1 MFSLFQNF
9 MAKRKMAQKGMVNTS
24 RKVNKKES
32 LFTRIMKNKLLCWNV
47 TMLLVLAAS
56 IFSMMNQ
63 ERNPAVPRLVKD
75 QIASFTVYAMFDFQY
90 EDKAKTNQEKAAV
103 LAKLP
108 LFYRINEKASAE
120 INSELS
126 AIFKEVRARK
136 EALSRGV
143 AYLPQDTSAGKRV
156 AELSESELN
165 NLFLVADAPQLY
177 RNLLELT
184 TATVDNGIVP
194 VYDKENIPWT
204 KPVRVID
211 VYDRVRESRQ
221 LKDLPT
227 ANEAAEKISEQV
239 LETFTSAE
247 KAAVRKDLASVIE
260 KLLPAGEMTSD
271 REYTE
276 KQEKA
281 ALKQI
286 QPVMQKV
293 TKGQP
298 LVTRDEIVTPEEI
311 EILQTYGTIAKERL
325 EKVSDIERAVRIVKS
340 AATTLLILL
349 FCGIYLY
356 HIHPD
361 VLRNNGR
368 IRMMGLVTITAILLN
383 VLAYRVFLIFGELE
397 SIPPWLT
404 YIAIPLGF
412 APMVL
417 SSIYGM
423 RSALFTGLF
432 VSVIAALSNNDSFHI
447 ILMGLIISGISAF
460 AVRRSVNY
468 RNFFISGFL
477 AVSLTTLAVGLLFVW
492 RDMADPGKVIYP
504 WVFVLPFVTGL
515 LTTGATQI
523 MLYILEVC
531 FDTTTNMSLLLY
543 SDYNHPLLKRLQFE
557 APGTYHHSLVVSTLA
572 EAAAKEIGANPI
584 KARVCALFHDVGKL
598 SHPDYFTENNNGES
612 KHKDLMPK
620 ISALII
626 LNHVKEG
633 LELAR
638 KYKLKKLMRDAI
650 QQHHGTDLV
659 YFFYKMAKDS
669 GELVDEH
676 DFRYQG
682 PTPQTKEIAILS
694 LADAC
699 EAASRSL
706 QKPSHGKIEE
716 LVTEIIFKRMRDHQ
730 LDAANLTFRELT
742 VIKDSFV
749 KTLTS
754 MLHARVAYPK
764 EVIPDEDDLFVDAAA
779 RKAAEQ
785 KSS

>member
-1 MFSLFQNF
+1 MLSFLQNF
-9 MAKRKMAQKGMVNTS
+9 IAKRKMAQKGMVNTS

-32 LFTRIMKNKLLCWNV
+32 LLSRIMKNKPLCWNV
-47 TMLLVLAAS
+47 TVILVLAAS
-56 IFSMMNQ
+56 VFSMMNQ
-63 ERNPAVPRLVKD
+63 KRMPAVPRLVKD
-75 QIASFTVYAMFDFQY
+75 QVASYTVYAAFDFQY
-90 EDKAKTNQEKAAV
+90 EDTQKTSQAKASV

-108 LFYRINEKASAE
+108 LFYRIDEKAAAK
-120 INSELS
+120 IGSELS
-126 AIFKEVRARK
+126 ALIKEIRARK
-136 EALSRGV
+136 EALSKSVPYLAPDSPAGRAV
-143 AYLPQDTSAGKRV
+143 AALTLPA
-156 AELSESELN
+156 LN
-165 NLFLVADAPQLY
+165 NLYLIADAPQLY
-177 RNLLELT
+177 RNLLEQ
-184 TATVDNGIVP
+184 TAFTVENGIIP

-211 VYDRVRESRQ
+211 VYDRVRESKQ
-221 LKDLPT
+221 LKDVPT
-227 ANEAAEKISEQV
+227 VSEAAARISELT
-239 LETFTSAE
+239 LETFTSADRAE
-247 KAAVRKDLASVIE
+247 VVKDLES
-260 KLLPAGEMTSD
+260 LLATVLPDGVMKSD
-271 REYTE
+271 QSYT
-276 KQEKA
+276 KAREKA
-281 ALKQI
+281 ALAQV
-286 QPVMQKV
+286 PPSMQEIL
-293 TKGQP
+293 KGQP
-298 LVTRDEIVTPEEI
+298 IITKDAVVTPQDI
-311 EILQTYGTIAKERL
+311 QILETYARIAKERL
-325 EKVSDIERAVRIVKS
+325 EKRSDIEMAIRITKAV
-340 AATTLLILL
+340 ATTLLILL

-368 IRMMGLVTITAILLN
+368 IRMMGFVSITAILLN
-383 VLAYRVFLIFGELE
+383 VLVYRVFVIFGELE

-404 YIAIPLGF
+404 YIVLPLGF

-432 VSVIAALSNNDSFHI
+432 VSVIAALSDNDSFHI
-447 ILMGLIISGISAF
+447 ILIGLIISGVSAF

-477 AVSLTTLAVGLLFVW
+477 AVSLTTLMVGLLFVW
-492 RDMADPGKVIYP
+492 RDMTDPNEVIYP
-504 WVFVLPFVTGL
+504 WVFILPFITGL
-515 LTTGATQI
+515 VTAGATQI

-557 APGTYHHSLVVSTLA
+557 APGTYHHSLIVSTLA

-612 KHKDLMPK
+612 KHKDLTPK

-638 KYKLKKLMRDAI
+638 KYKLKKMMRDAI
-650 QQHHGTDLV
+650 QQHHGTDVV
-659 YFFYKMAKDS
+659 YYFYKMAKDS
-669 GELVDEH
+669 GEPIDEH

-716 LVTEIIFKRMRDHQ
+716 LVTEIIFKRMRSRQ
-730 LDAANLTFRELT
+730 LDAANLTFKELT
-742 VIKDSFV
+742 TIKESFV

-779 RKAAEQ
+779 RRAAEQ
-785 KSS
+785 KGS

>member
-1 MFSLFQNF
+1 MTEGKKKISLREEIYLQLKREIEEGIWKKGEKLPSEKILCERFSVSRITIRSAIQQLE
-9 MAKRKMAQKGMVNTS
+9 ALGMVETVQGAGTVVKQEHVLPFS
-24 RKVNKKES
+24 FDQSDSVQSE
-32 LFTRIMKNKLLCWNV
+32 II
-47 TMLLVLAAS
+47 MLL
-56 IFSMMNQ
+56 
-63 ERNPAVPRLVKD
+63 E
-75 QIASFTVYAMFDFQY
+75 
-90 EDKAKTNQEKAAV
+90 
-103 LAKLP
+103 
-108 LFYRINEKASAE
+108 YRM
-120 INSELS
+120 
-126 AIFKEVRARK
+126 
-136 EALSRGV
+136 
-143 AYLPQDTSAGKRV
+143 
-156 AELSESELN
+156 
-165 NLFLVADAPQLY
+165 
-177 RNLLELT
+177 
-184 TATVDNGIVP
+184 
-194 VYDKENIPWT
+194 
-204 KPVRVID
+204 
-211 VYDRVRESRQ
+211 
-221 LKDLPT
+221 
-227 ANEAAEKISEQV
+227 
-239 LETFTSAE
+239 
-247 KAAVRKDLASVIE
+247 VIE
-260 KLLPAGEMTSD
+260 KGVV
-271 REYTE
+271 
-276 KQEKA
+276 
-281 ALKQI
+281 ALTAMRI
-286 QPVMQKV
+286 
-293 TKGQP
+293 
-298 LVTRDEIVTPEEI
+298 TPEEI

-340 AATTLLILL
+340 AVTTLLILL

-447 ILMGLIISGISAF
+447 VLMGLIISGISAF

-669 GELVDEH
+669 GEQVDEH

-785 KSS
+785 KGS

>member
-1 MFSLFQNF
+1 
-9 MAKRKMAQKGMVNTS
+9 MVS
-24 RKVNKKES
+24 
-32 LFTRIMKNKLLCWNV
+32 
-47 TMLLVLAAS
+47 
-56 IFSMMNQ
+56 
-63 ERNPAVPRLVKD
+63 
-75 QIASFTVYAMFDFQY
+75 
-90 EDKAKTNQEKAAV
+90 
-103 LAKLP
+103 
-108 LFYRINEKASAE
+108 
-120 INSELS
+120 
-126 AIFKEVRARK
+126 
-136 EALSRGV
+136 
-143 AYLPQDTSAGKRV
+143 SAGKRV

-184 TATVDNGIVP
+184 TAAVDNGIVP

-340 AATTLLILL
+340 AVTTLLILL

-447 ILMGLIISGISAF
+447 VLMGLIISGISAF

-669 GELVDEH
+669 GEQVDEH

-785 KSS
+785 KGS

>member
-1 MFSLFQNF
+1 M
-9 MAKRKMAQKGMVNTS
+9 
-24 RKVNKKES
+24 
-32 LFTRIMKNKLLCWNV
+32 
-47 TMLLVLAAS
+47 
-56 IFSMMNQ
+56 
-63 ERNPAVPRLVKD
+63 
-75 QIASFTVYAMFDFQY
+75 
-90 EDKAKTNQEKAAV
+90 
-103 LAKLP
+103 
-108 LFYRINEKASAE
+108 
-120 INSELS
+120 
-126 AIFKEVRARK
+126 
-136 EALSRGV
+136 
-143 AYLPQDTSAGKRV
+143 
-156 AELSESELN
+156 
-165 NLFLVADAPQLY
+165 
-177 RNLLELT
+177 
-184 TATVDNGIVP
+184 
-194 VYDKENIPWT
+194 T

-340 AATTLLILL
+340 AVTTLLILL

-447 ILMGLIISGISAF
+447 VLMGLIISGISAF

-669 GELVDEH
+669 GEQVDEH

-785 KSS
+785 KGS